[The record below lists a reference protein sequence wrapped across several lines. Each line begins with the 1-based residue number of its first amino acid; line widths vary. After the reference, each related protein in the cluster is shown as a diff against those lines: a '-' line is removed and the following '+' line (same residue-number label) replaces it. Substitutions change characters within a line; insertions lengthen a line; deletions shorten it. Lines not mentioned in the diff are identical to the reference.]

1 MENQER
7 AGKEAGDACV
17 PHPAVSAV
25 ALLQA
30 HSEALL
36 LANIPI
42 SAHLYFIFQA
52 EGMPSTEQPSLVA
65 WWDTC
70 VPAWSLGCCWQPL
83 GALLSR
89 HCRIAF
95 HCQVCGSF
103 SFLSLLIRALLPSCQ
118 GGVNVSHQKHFFS

>member
-42 SAHLYFIFQA
+42 SAHLALSSKQRVCPVRSSPHWWHGGIRVSLPGAWGAAGSLSVLCFPDTAELPFIVKYA
-52 EGMPSTEQPSLVA
+52 A
-65 WWDTC
+65 
-70 VPAWSLGCCWQPL
+70 A
-83 GALLSR
+83 SR
-89 HCRIAF
+89 
-95 HCQVCGSF
+95 F
-103 SFLSLLIRALLPSCQ
+103 SHS
-118 GGVNVSHQKHFFS
+118 